1 MPEIGRRTFLKAAAG
16 AAVAPRLVGA
26 AASDFVVVGAGAF
39 GGWTALHL
47 REMGHDVTLLDAY
60 GPGNARASSGG
71 ETRQIRIG
79 YGSQELYS
87 KWVVKAFEK
96 WRAREEEWHEK
107 LLFET
112 GRLQLASGWS
122 ESLRATKAVFEKLGA
137 AYEVIGHDDLRRRYP
152 QMSAEG
158 VELAFFEPQAGVLRA
173 RRSLALV
180 AESFEKKGGKLRIGR
195 VDPPEA
201 PGGRLESVR
210 LANGESVRASTYVFA
225 CGPWLPAMFPEAM
238 KRKLFVPR
246 RDVFFFGT
254 PPGDDRFS
262 YPNFPNYSEDAYY
275 GFPSLEGRGFKVCP
289 VGEMIP
295 FDPDRDERV
304 ASPHQVQRARAY
316 LALRFPELRDQP
328 LVESRVCQLEM
339 SIDEHFIVQK
349 HPQWSNAWIA
359 GGGSGHAFKH
369 GPVLGEYVARRVAL
383 GEGEPELEK
392 IFRIKPESFDPSVYS
407 GSRFP

>member
-1 MPEIGRRTFLKAAAG
+1 MARRTFLKAAAATALAPKLAS
-16 AAVAPRLVGA
+16 AAT
-26 AASDFVVVGAGAF
+26 SDFVVVGAGAF

-47 REMGHDVTLLDAY
+47 RELGHEVTLLDAY

-79 YGSQELYS
+79 YGAQELYS

-107 LLFET
+107 LMFET
-112 GRLQLASGWS
+112 GRLQLASRWS

-137 AYEVIGHDDLRRRYP
+137 DYEVIGHDDLRRRYP
-152 QMSAEG
+152 QMNPDG
-158 VELAFFEPQAGVLRA
+158 VEFAFFEPQAGVLRA

-180 AESFEKKGGKLRIGR
+180 AEAFERKGGKFRIDR
-195 VDPPEA
+195 AHPPE
-201 PGGRLESVR
+201 GSGIRLDAIR
-210 LANGESVRASTYVFA
+210 LGTGDSLQASTYVFA
-225 CGPWLPAMFPEAM
+225 CGPWLSSMFPEAM
-238 KRKLFVPR
+238 KGKLFVPR

-254 PPGDDRFS
+254 PSGDDRFT

-275 GFPSLEGRGFKVCP
+275 GFPGLEGRGFKVCP

-304 ASPHQVQRARAY
+304 ASPYQLQRARAY
-316 LALRFPELRDQP
+316 LALRFPDLKEQP

-339 SIDEHFIVQK
+339 SVDEHFIVQR
-349 HPQWSNAWIA
+349 HPQWSNVWIA

-369 GPVLGEYVARRVAL
+369 GPVLGEYIARRVAL
-383 GEGEPELEK
+383 DEGEPELET
-392 IFRIKPESFDPSVYS
+392 IFRIKPESFDPALYGS